1 MDNFDLRKYL
11 AEGKLNEE
19 NYEEDY
25 DTGGYVEAMSPD
37 LFDHVNEIV
46 RLFQEW
52 ERGPMTEP
60 GMIGYAKDDL
70 IDYITGKIRNA

>member
-1 MDNFDLRKYL
+1 MDNFDLKKYL
-11 AEGKLNEE
+11 AEGKLSEE

-46 RLFQEW
+46 RIFQ
-52 ERGPMTEP
+52 
-60 GMIGYAKDDL
+60 
-70 IDYITGKIRNA
+70 